1 MPNTVE
7 RLNTAA
13 KLLSEIMADESPR
26 LTLPMIQLFTE
37 AQRDIEK
44 VGRHLGVEVTR

>member
-1 MPNTVE
+1 MSTKE

-13 KLLSEIMADESPR
+13 HLLSEIMNDESAR
-26 LTLPMIQLFTE
+26 LTIPMIQLFTE

-44 VGRHLGVEVTR
+44 VGLHLGVEVTR